1 MSNWVYCTL
10 FTSVRILT
18 ADINWQKPA
27 KILAISS
34 QEWPSHMT
42 VHTLNGHANRTAT
55 STELNKSWESFVS
68 RYCVKFQDDIMISSW
83 YFMVRSLASAPYC
96 SSSSESARKL
106 TTSVSPFL
114 LLHGGCSRYGR
125 SAQRQIMRGLFA
137 KWNGRPHSTIKTQKG
152 QYYRNDKKHI
162 KQNTNATKK
171 TEHIIIIYITSY
183 LKSHSCLKLSI
194 NFLYRSDHHKTS
206 LQPNCTLMP
215 FRIMSS
221 QCYDIVIR
229 HVVKSAKISYVT
241 IIRFGP

>member
-34 QEWPSHMT
+34 ESDHQIWRFTFCSHTQWPCKPNCSIH
-42 VHTLNGHANRTAT
+42 RTQLGF
-55 STELNKSWESFVS
+55 ESWESFVS

-83 YFMVRSLASAPYC
+83 YFIRSLASAPSPSC

-152 QYYRNDKKHI
+152 QYYRNNKKHI

-171 TEHIIIIYITSY
+171 TEHIIIIIYITSY
-183 LKSHSCLKLSI
+183 LKSHRCLNLSI
-194 NFLYRSDHHKTS
+194 NFLYRS
-206 LQPNCTLMP
+206 P
-215 FRIMSS
+215 
-221 QCYDIVIR
+221 
-229 HVVKSAKISYVT
+229 
-241 IIRFGP
+241 